1 MASRTLILIVPSIM
15 SLLAP
20 LDITILR
27 VKWNM
32 GTKCKRLRKRQCA
45 VALEATPHHPE
56 LNRGKLAAYM
66 NP

>member
-1 MASRTLILIVPSIM
+1 M
-15 SLLAP
+15 SPLAP
-20 LDITILR
+20 LAITILR

-32 GTKCKRLRKRQCA
+32 GTKCKGLRKRQYA
-45 VALEATPHHPE
+45 VALEAAPHHPE